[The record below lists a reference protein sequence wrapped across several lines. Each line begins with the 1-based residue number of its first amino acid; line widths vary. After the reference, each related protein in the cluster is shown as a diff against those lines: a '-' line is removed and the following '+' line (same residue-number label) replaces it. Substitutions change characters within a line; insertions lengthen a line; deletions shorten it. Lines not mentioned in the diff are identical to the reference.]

1 MTFFTFLRFLSC
13 CTRYLEDW
21 AASHARNTEM
31 WPITTNVAWNAWP
44 VCLLSQC
51 SNETADVILLRPIGL
66 WPILRKL

>member
-1 MTFFTFLRFLSC
+1 MTFFYIFTFFELLHTLSQTLGC
-13 CTRYLEDW
+13 VTRTQY
-21 AASHARNTEM
+21 ST
-31 WPITTNVAWNAWP
+31 PITTNVAWNAWS